1 MSEMYKCSN
10 CGAEYD
16 KEKTECPYCGY
27 INEEGAEKEYM
38 DRLYDV
44 RDNLDVVDEAAAA
57 DYGKGYGR
65 VLKIVGLTLL
75 VLALVAGIIYTS
87 RIMMNKRNEEEGLK
101 KSQDMLEQMT
111 WKKENFKIFDGL
123 YEDGKYEEL
132 CEALVDSIDQ
142 GHEVYD
148 WEHYDF
154 AMVYNYYLSTV
165 ASLNRVDEKG
175 WNEYEAGDTLYH
187 CCLFYYDDI
196 FKSSFYYKLSDEDM
210 EILKPVYEYMGT
222 VLHER
227 MGFSDEEMNELKDSL
242 LNEYGY
248 PEYKK
253 CEKVAKEYI
262 GRYK

>member
-16 KEKTECPYCGY
+16 KKEPECPFCGY

-44 RDNLDVVDEAAAA
+44 RDHLDVVDEAAAA

-65 VLKIVGLTLL
+65 VLKIVGLTLT
-75 VLALVAGIIYTS
+75 ALVVIVGIIYFTKLLS
-87 RIMMNKRNEEEGLK
+87 NRRSDAKELQN
-101 KSQDMLEQMT
+101 SQDMLEEMT
-111 WKKENFKIFDGL
+111 WKKDNFKAFDDL
-123 YEDGKYEEL
+123 YAEGKYEEL
-132 CEALVDSIDQ
+132 CESLIASIED

-148 WEHYDF
+148 WKHYDF

-165 ASLNRVDEKG
+165 ASMNRVDEKG
-175 WNEYEAGDTLYH
+175 WNEHEAGDTLYH
-187 CCLFYYDDI
+187 CSLFYYDDV
-196 FKSSFYYKLSDEDM
+196 FKSSFYYKLSDDDM

-248 PEYKK
+248 PEYNN
-253 CEKVAKEYI
+253 CGKVAKEYI

>member
-154 AMVYNYYLSTV
+154 AMVYNYYLS
-165 ASLNRVDEKG
+165 
-175 WNEYEAGDTLYH
+175 
-187 CCLFYYDDI
+187 
-196 FKSSFYYKLSDEDM
+196 
-210 EILKPVYEYMGT
+210 
-222 VLHER
+222 
-227 MGFSDEEMNELKDSL
+227 
-242 LNEYGY
+242 
-248 PEYKK
+248 
-253 CEKVAKEYI
+253 
-262 GRYK
+262 